1 METAEPITETG
12 AAPVKVRTGIEGF
25 DEISRGG
32 LPVGRTTLI
41 MGTPGAG
48 KTVFALQTLVSAA
61 RTEREAGIFVAF
73 EEKSQQII
81 ANAGAFGWN
90 IPELQAQKLF
100 FLDAKMSPEI
110 IQSGGFDIAGM
121 LKALEVKAR
130 ELKARRI
137 VFDGIDVL
145 LTLLDDP
152 VMERREIFRLHEW
165 LVENELSGILTVKS
179 TFEEPLSTGRWG
191 FMQYMADCVVLLHNR
206 VIERVAL
213 RGVRILK
220 YRGSPFAANEY
231 PLVIGPNGVEVA
243 TFGPDSLDFEVSDER
258 VPSGVALLDD
268 MLGGGY
274 FRGSSVLVTG
284 APGTAKTTLS
294 GAFAASTCGRGERA
308 LYVSFDEPATQIV
321 RNLTSV
327 GLDLQRCR
335 DEGLLRMYAV
345 RTEVRS
351 AEEHLVVLDRL
362 IRTFDP
368 HALIIDPIS
377 ALTKSGGA
385 LAAADTAVR
394 LLDLARS
401 RGTTALCTSLV
412 GGPGT
417 AEEATE
423 LQISTIA
430 DTWLHVAYVLQGGE
444 RNRALSIV
452 KSRGMAHS
460 NQVREL
466 VLGAEGI
473 TLRDVYVEGGDVL
486 MGTARFEKEAE
497 TRAQQERARIVA
509 GQRRAELEQQRAEL
523 EARMASL
530 RSQLSAHEYEI
541 ARLDEEQRS
550 SELHDIETRAAIRR
564 LRGGAVLDAEGGGN
578 GRE

>member
-1 METAEPITETG
+1 METAEPITDTPV
-12 AAPVKVRTGIEGF
+12 APEKVRTGIEGF

-48 KTVFALQTLVSAA
+48 KTVFALQTLVNAA
-61 RTEREAGIFVAF
+61 RDEGEAGIFVAF
-73 EEKSQQII
+73 EEKTQQII
-81 ANAGAFGWN
+81 ANARAFGWN
-90 IPELQAQKLF
+90 IPELQARKLF
-100 FLDAKMSPEI
+100 FLDARMSPEI
-110 IQSGGFDIAGM
+110 IQAGGFDIAGM
-121 LKALEVKAR
+121 LSALEAKAQ
-130 ELKARRI
+130 EMGARRI
-137 VFDGIDVL
+137 VFDGLDVL
-145 LTLLDDP
+145 LTLLNDA
-152 VMERREIFRLHEW
+152 VMERREVYRLHEW
-165 LVENELSGILTVKS
+165 LVRNEFTGIITAKS
-179 TFEEPLSTGRWG
+179 TFEEPVSTGRWS

-231 PLVIGPNGVEVA
+231 PLVIGPAGVEVA
-243 TFGPDSLDFEVSDER
+243 TFGPDTLDFDVSEAR
-258 VPSGVALLDD
+258 ISSGVPPLDD

-284 APGTAKTTLS
+284 SPGTAKTTLS
-294 GAFAASTCGRGERA
+294 GAFAAAACARGERA

-321 RNLTSV
+321 RNAQSV
-327 GLDLQRCR
+327 GLDLQQHI
-335 DEGLLRMYAV
+335 DAGLLRMYAV

-351 AEEHLVVLDRL
+351 AEEHLVILDRM
-362 IRTFDP
+362 IRDFDP

-385 LAAADTAVR
+385 LAAADTSVR
-394 LLDLARS
+394 LLDLAKS

-412 GGPGT
+412 GGQGT
-417 AEEATE
+417 TEEATD

-452 KSRGMAHS
+452 KSRGMSHS

-466 VLGAEGI
+466 VLSETGL

-486 MGTARFEKEAE
+486 MGTARYEKEAR
-497 TRAQQERARIVA
+497 TRLQQERARVHA
-509 GQRRAELEQQRAEL
+509 DQRRAELEQQRAEL
-523 EARMASL
+523 EARMAAL
-530 RSQLSAHEYEI
+530 RTQLSAHDHEI
-541 ARLDEEQRS
+541 ASLLEEQRT
-550 SELHDIETRAAIRR
+550 SELHDVETRAEIRR
-564 LRGGAVLDAEGGGN
+564 LRGGVGVGAGGGEGG
-578 GRE
+578 R

>member
-1 METAEPITETG
+1 MGTAEPITELM
-12 AAPVKVRTGIEGF
+12 AAPEKVRTGIDGF

-48 KTVFALQTLVSAA
+48 KTVFALQTLVNAA
-61 RTEREAGIFVAF
+61 RSEGEAGIFVAF
-73 EEKSQQII
+73 EEKSEQII

-90 IPELQAQKLF
+90 IPELQARKLF

-121 LKALEVKAR
+121 LKALEQKAR
-130 ELKARRI
+130 EMNARRI

-152 VMERREIFRLHEW
+152 VTERREIFRLHEW
-165 LVENELSGILTVKS
+165 LVENGLSGILTVKS
-179 TFEEPLSTGRWG
+179 TFEEPLSAGRWG
-191 FMQYMADCVVLLHNR
+191 FMQFMADCVVLLHNR
-206 VIERVAL
+206 VVERVAL

-220 YRGSPFAANEY
+220 YRGSAFAANEY
-231 PLVIGPNGVEVA
+231 PLVIGPRGVEVA
-243 TFGPDSLDFEVSDER
+243 TFGPDSLDFDVSDER
-258 VPSGVALLDD
+258 VPSGVAPLDD

-274 FRGSSVLVTG
+274 YRGSSVLITG

-294 GAFAASTCGRGERA
+294 GAFAAATCERGERA

-327 GLDLQRCR
+327 GLDLQRYI
-335 DEGLLRMYAV
+335 DEGLLQMYAV

-351 AEEHLVVLDRL
+351 AEEHLVVLDGL

-368 HALIIDPIS
+368 QSLIIDPIS
-377 ALTKSGGA
+377 ALMKSGGA
-385 LAAADTAVR
+385 LAAADTSVR
-394 LLDLARS
+394 LLDLAKS
-401 RGTTALCTSLV
+401 RGTTAVCTSLV
-412 GGPGT
+412 GGTGT
-417 AEEATE
+417 TEEATD

-452 KSRGMAHS
+452 KSRGMSHS

-466 VLGAEGI
+466 VLGEHGI

-486 MGTARFEKEAE
+486 MGTARFEKEAQ
-497 TRAQQERARIVA
+497 TRAQQERARTLA

-523 EARMASL
+523 ETRMAAL
-530 RSQLSAHEYEI
+530 RTQLNAHEQEI
-541 ARLDEEQRS
+541 RRLLEDQRA
-550 SELHDIETRAAIRR
+550 SELLEVERRAEIRR
-564 LRGGAVLDAEGGGN
+564 LRGGIALDADGGGN
-578 GRE
+578 GLE